1 MHDKYYKF
9 RHVKIAYIIPQN
21 VDVSSII
28 KEMSLFVKVKT
39 KCIKIGT
46 GNINDCRLKN
56 TENLDKASR
65 KDYNE
70 HEKRDTYGS
79 VS

>member
-1 MHDKYYKF
+1 ML
-9 RHVKIAYIIPQN
+9 
-21 VDVSSII
+21 
-28 KEMSLFVKVKT
+28 LFVKVKT

-56 TENLDKASR
+56 TEDLDKASR

>member
-1 MHDKYYKF
+1 
-9 RHVKIAYIIPQN
+9 
-21 VDVSSII
+21 
-28 KEMSLFVKVKT
+28 MSLFVKAKT

-56 TENLDKASR
+56 IENLDKASR